1 MKKNVIL
8 RKTLSVNI
16 LLLTL
21 LVAGLLVPSMSTA
34 CTSFIVSGRVTKDGR
49 PMIFKNRDTGDQN
62 NVVVVEQ
69 GELYRYMGIAA
80 SWDKKPISIWG
91 GHNEVGFAIIN
102 TAAYNLNGCKGNDT
116 DHDGIVMRRALE
128 VCRTLADFEHLLDT
142 LPKPM
147 DVNSNFG
154 VLDAEGGCAYYETGD
169 SSYIKFDANDPTE
182 APDGYL
188 VRTNHGLSGCR
199 DIDSGVERFMAIS
212 DFMAE
217 ANREGHIEC
226 QYLLTHVPRYLT
238 HGLTKENLCED
249 LPADENDVR
258 MISFIDF
265 IPRYISSSCLLVQG
279 VAKGEPANHT
289 IGWTNIGWP
298 CASVAIPLLIE
309 PDVSLPT
316 IVQRGEKDKAWLC
329 TKSIEQKQKVF
340 SLKRG
345 NTRNYIDLS
354 KLINASGTG
363 ILQRTEQLEK
373 EVLLRGVRVV
383 EKVRKGKSV
392 SETLHDYYHWVDEY
406 IKAHYPQD

>member
-1 MKKNVIL
+1 
-8 RKTLSVNI
+8 
-16 LLLTL
+16 
-21 LVAGLLVPSMSTA
+21 
-34 CTSFIVSGRVTKDGR
+34 
-49 PMIFKNRDTGDQN
+49 MIFKNRDTGDQN

-80 SWDKKPISIWG
+80 SWDKKSISIWG

-102 TAAYNLNGCKGNDT
+102 TAAYNLNGCKGKDT
-116 DHDGIVMRRALE
+116 DHDGIVMKRALE

-147 DVNSNFG
+147 DMNSNFG

-169 SSYIKFDANDPTE
+169 STYVKFDANDPSE
-182 APDGYL
+182 APNGYI
-188 VRTNHGLSGCR
+188 VRTNHGLTGCR

-217 ANREGHIEC
+217 ANRKGHIEC
-226 QYLLTHVPRYLT
+226 QYLLTRVPRYLT
-238 HGLTKENLCED
+238 HGLTKQNLYD
-249 LPADENDVR
+249 QLPKDENDVC
-258 MISFIDF
+258 MIPFIDF

-279 VAKGEPANHT
+279 VAKDEQANHT
-289 IGWTNIGWP
+289 ISWTSIGWP
-298 CASVAIPLLIE
+298 CASVAIPLLFE
-309 PDVSLPT
+309 ADVELPS
-316 IVQRGEKDKAWLC
+316 IVQRDETGKAWLC

-373 EVLLRGVRVV
+373 EVLLRGLKVV

-392 SETLHDYYHWVDEY
+392 TVALRDYYQWVDEY
-406 IKAHYPQD
+406 IKTHYPQD